1 MSGLRFGYG
10 TNGFSNHRLD
20 DALDVIAGLGYEGV
34 ALTLDHHHLDP
45 FDAHLYRNVRHVAH
59 RLDELGL
66 GVVIETG
73 ARYLL
78 DKWHKHAPTLLHD
91 EPGPRLEFLRRAVRI
106 GADLGAEAVSFW
118 AGVRPPGLAP
128 DEAWRRLAGGC
139 AEVLAAAEG
148 AEMMLGF
155 EPEPGMLVESIA
167 DWERLRADL
176 GAPVHF
182 GLTLDIGHCRCL
194 EPVPADECVRR
205 AGGSLVNVQI
215 DDMVRGVHEHLEF
228 GTGEVDF
235 PPVMRALAEIGYG
248 GLVAVELPRHSHAAP
263 GVARDSLA
271 FLREAEQRSQE
282 RFQEVS

>member
-1 MSGLRFGYG
+1 MTGLRFGYG

-20 DALDVIAGLGYEGV
+20 DALDVIAELGYAGV

-45 FDAHLYRNVRHVAH
+45 FDAQVWREVRAVH
-59 RLDELGL
+59 RRLERLGL

-78 DKWHKHAPTLLHD
+78 DKWHKHAPTLQDD
-91 EPGPRLEFLRRAVRI
+91 EPERRLEFLHRAVRI

-118 AGVRPPGLAP
+118 AGVRPAGL
-128 DEAWRRLAGGC
+128 DEREAWRRLVAGC

-155 EPEPGMLVESIA
+155 EPEPGMLVESVD

-176 GAPVHF
+176 GAPARF

-205 AGGSLVNVQI
+205 AAGSLVNVQI
-215 DDMVRGVHEHLEF
+215 DDMRRGVHEHLEF
-228 GTGEVDF
+228 GQGEVDF
-235 PPVMRALAEIGYG
+235 PPVLRALADIGYG

-271 FLREAEQRSQE
+271 FLRAAEKEAL
-282 RFQEVS
+282 